1 MKIYIF
7 VNRTKEIKFKYIFVL
22 TTNNHKNYFT
32 LVILHIFVYYAH
44 ERSLI
49 ITATLFLK
57 ITVHLLFH
65 NSYKKNEHV
74 NSYKIINAQNA

>member
-22 TTNNHKNYFT
+22 TINNQKNYFT
-32 LVILHIFVYYAH
+32 LDILHIFVHYAH
-44 ERSLI
+44 VRCLI
-49 ITATLFLK
+49 ITATLLVK

-65 NSYKKNEHV
+65 NSYKKNKHV